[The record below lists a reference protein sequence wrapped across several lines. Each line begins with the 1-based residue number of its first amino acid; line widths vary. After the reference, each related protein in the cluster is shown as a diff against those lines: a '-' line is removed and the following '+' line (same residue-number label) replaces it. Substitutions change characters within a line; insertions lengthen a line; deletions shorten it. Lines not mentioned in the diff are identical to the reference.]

1 MKENR
6 VWMIPLLYSLSMPLL
21 SLMLLVLGSGLLNT
35 FVPVRLEM
43 EHYSNETIGVVTS
56 ALYIGILIGS
66 LGLDRWIT
74 QLGHRLSFLGF
85 AIISTLL
92 AISQSFWIDPYYWAF
107 LRILGGI
114 CMAGI
119 FIVIESWLL
128 VQASPSMRGA
138 ILSIYLAVL
147 YGALSLG
154 QFLINLAD
162 PLSIA
167 PFYIVAGCFALSLF
181 PLTLT
186 KPQEPVMHGASRIK
200 TRELFFLSPLG
211 FCGGIVSGIL
221 LAAIYG
227 LVPVYAKEIGL
238 TIAEIG
244 NLMALLIFGGLLFQ
258 WPLGKWADQG
268 NRRKVLLTTTL
279 VAALISLAIGY
290 IQHMAFLFPLSF
302 LFGGFSFAIYPLS
315 MAYACE
321 KLSEDQIVS
330 ATGGF
335 VLSYGIGAIGG
346 PLLAPLAMDGLGS
359 SGLFYFLGTVLLV
372 LFVLGV
378 FKRKV
383 KKASLIQEDVH
394 PEKASLKIDVSS
406 QNNEP

>member
-1 MKENR
+1 
-6 VWMIPLLYSLSMPLL
+6 MIPLLYSLAMPLL
-21 SLMLLVLGSGLLNT
+21 SLVFLILGSGLLNT

-43 EHYSNETIGVVTS
+43 ENYSNETIGVVTS
-56 ALYIGILIGS
+56 SLYMGILIGS

-74 QLGHRLSFLGF
+74 QFGHRVSFLGF

-92 AISQSFWIDPYYWAF
+92 AVSQSFWVDPYYWSF
-107 LRILGGI
+107 LRIIGGI

-138 ILSIYLAVL
+138 ILSVYLAVL

-154 QFLINLAD
+154 QFLINVAD
-162 PLSIA
+162 PLSMT
-167 PFYIVAGCFALSLF
+167 PFYIVAGCFTLSLF
-181 PLTLT
+181 PLLLT
-186 KPQEPVMHGASRIK
+186 KPQEPVVHTTTRIK
-200 TRELFFLSPLG
+200 TRELFSLSPLG
-211 FCGGIVSGIL
+211 FCGGVVSGIL

-238 TIAEIG
+238 SIAEIG

-258 WPLGKWADQG
+258 WPLGRWADQG
-268 NRRKVLLTTTL
+268 NRRKVLLTATL
-279 VAALISLAIGY
+279 VSALIALSIGWTE
-290 IQHMAFLFPLSF
+290 HMGFLFPLSF

-321 KLSEDQIVS
+321 KLSDEQIVS

-346 PLLAPLAMDGLGS
+346 PLLAPLAMNGLGA
-359 SGLFYFLGTVLLV
+359 SGLFYFLGSVLLI
-372 LFVLGV
+372 LFVSGI
-378 FKRKV
+378 FKKSV
-383 KKASLIQEDVH
+383 KKKAFIQEDVH
-394 PEKASLKIDVSS
+394 REKASLEVDVSS